1 MGAAM
6 GFMVGVRMV
15 FSIVISPVFGASIP
29 IVTKLVLGFL
39 ATEPPKSHIHHF
51 APTRDNR
58 IVGNTRGSEVIS
70 LDRIFGLGPSHVDK
84 GLVVRNYLMCR
95 DE

>member
-1 MGAAM
+1 M

-15 FSIVISPVFGASIP
+15 FSIVISPVIGARIP
-29 IVTKLVLGFL
+29 IVMKLILGFL
-39 ATEPPKSHIHHF
+39 ATEPPKLHIHHF
-51 APTRDNR
+51 APTRNNS
-58 IVGNTRGSEVIS
+58 IVGNTSGSGIIS

-84 GLVVRNYLMCR
+84 GLAVMNHLTCS